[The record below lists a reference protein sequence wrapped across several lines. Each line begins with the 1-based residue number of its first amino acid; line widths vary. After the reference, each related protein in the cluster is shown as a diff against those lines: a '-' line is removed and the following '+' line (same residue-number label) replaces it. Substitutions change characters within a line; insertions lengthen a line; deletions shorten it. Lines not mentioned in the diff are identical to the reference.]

1 MGQRK
6 VFALLSL
13 LCAVICILLWV
24 PNIVFDIGSPWWLVI
39 FFVSPAGVILGVMGR
54 NIWFVIFNL
63 IMFFSFLILMALGFD
78 IMTLF
83 SDLSPR

>member
-1 MGQRK
+1 MKQRK
-6 VFALLSL
+6 SFALLSL

-24 PNIVFDIGSPWWLVI
+24 PNVAFGIDSPWWLLI
-39 FFVSPAGVILGVMGR
+39 FFASPAGVILGVIGR
-54 NIWFVIFNL
+54 NVWLVILNL

-83 SDLSPR
+83 TDL